1 MSFREEKIKEI
12 QEALQNAPDKLLS
25 AFYALII
32 LSTQFSELPIDLEKA
47 EEEKKE
53 KKAVPVKKEK
63 VAKPSS
69 KPAEMDFDED
79 LTEDLPRKKK
89 KAVAD
94 DFDEELEE
102 THAEEEATTEDGFE
116 DFDISTEEVEESE
129 PEPVKEVKKP
139 VKKEEP
145 AKKEE
150 PKNDFDADFDDFDF
164 D

>member
-102 THAEEEATTEDGFE
+102 THTEEEATAEDGFE
-116 DFDISTEEVEESE
+116 DFDISAEEVEESE

>member
-102 THAEEEATTEDGFE
+102 TPAEEETTAEDGFD
-116 DFDISTEEVEESE
+116 DFDISTEEVEE
-129 PEPVKEVKKP
+129 PEPVKEAKKP

>member
-102 THAEEEATTEDGFE
+102 THAEEEATAEDGLD
-116 DFDISTEEVEESE
+116 DFDI
-129 PEPVKEVKKP
+129 
-139 VKKEEP
+139 
-145 AKKEE
+145 
-150 PKNDFDADFDDFDF
+150 
-164 D
+164 

>member
-102 THAEEEATTEDGFE
+102 THTEEEATTEDGFE